1 MHHIALGTII
11 FLVISG
17 FLASFVDSTVGG
29 GGLIS
34 LPALLLTG
42 LPPAVAIGTNKL
54 GGTASAL
61 TSTLSFLK
69 SKKVHLHLVK
79 YLIPLS
85 LVGSVGGA
93 ELVHYLPTG
102 FLRPMVI
109 VMLIGVT
116 AYTVFKPNVGLAST
130 YSGMT
135 RKVGVIVVSV
145 ALIIGFYDGFFGPG
159 TGAFLVFAFIF
170 TGFDFVEASGN
181 AKVLNFASNIGALV
195 TFAGL
200 RTINYEYGIVMAVS
214 MMAGAVVGS
223 QLAIRKGARYVRPIF
238 IAVTLLLISRQLWG
252 LL

>member
-1 MHHIALGTII
+1 MDHITLGTVL

-17 FLASFVDSTVGG
+17 FMASFVDSTVGG

-34 LPALLLTG
+34 LPALLISG
-42 LPPAVAIGTNKL
+42 LPPAMAIGTNKL
-54 GGTASAL
+54 GGTVSAL

-69 SKKVHLHLVK
+69 SKKVNRKLVK

-85 LVGSVGGA
+85 LIGSVAGA
-93 ELVHYLPTG
+93 ELVHYVPTG
-102 FLRPMVI
+102 FLKPLVV
-109 VMLIGVT
+109 VMLIAVT
-116 AYTVFKPNVGLAST
+116 VYTIFKRDVGLTST
-130 YSGMT
+130 YSGIT
-135 RKVGVIVVSV
+135 RRVGLLAVSV

-159 TGAFLVFAFIF
+159 TGSFLVFAFIF

-181 AKVLNFASNIGALV
+181 AKVLNFASNIGALA

-200 RTINYEYGIVMAVS
+200 HIINYEYGIIMAAA

-238 IAVTLLLISRQLWG
+238 IVVTLLLVSRQLWG